1 MIAPA
6 FPANEAE
13 RLEYLHSLNI
23 LDTAPESEFD
33 QLVQLASA
41 ISGVPIALVTL
52 IDHDRQWFKARIG
65 LDVPET
71 TREVSFCG
79 HTILQ
84 NDIMEISDTHK
95 DVRFHDNPLV
105 TNDPNIRFYAGIPL
119 TTQQGYNLGSLC
131 VIDSKPKILTE
142 EQKLYLKILGKQVV
156 LQLEL
161 REQIHLQNE
170 RLNKIEEQN
179 REIHSL
185 LDSKDKLLQELSESN
200 QTKDKILSVISHDL
214 RSPLSSLKTIVDL
227 FEGGKMDETTTRQ
240 ITAQVNKSIGFSIDL
255 LDNLVRWSKKQLE
268 GFQVIRTAFNLH
280 SLVSEISDRLETR
293 FQSKNNI
300 PINEVDPEL
309 IMYADVDLIR
319 MVLRNLINNAN
330 KFTENGR
337 IAIGVKVDSSDWIV
351 YVKDTGPGMNE
362 AQLSTLFSWNVAQN
376 KSYDNVVESTGLGL
390 IICRD
395 FIKLHNGKIWAESKL
410 GEGSTFLFSIPI
422 AGQDISYER

>member
-6 FPANEAE
+6 FPADEAE
-13 RLEYLHSLNI
+13 RLEYLQSLDI

-41 ISGVPIALVTL
+41 ICGTPIALVTL
-52 IDHDRQWFKARIG
+52 VDHDRQWFKARLG
-65 LDVPET
+65 LDVSET
-71 TREVSFCG
+71 SREVSFCG

-84 NDIMEISDTHK
+84 KDIMEIPDTHK
-95 DVRFHDNPLV
+95 DNRFHDNPLV

-119 TTQQGYNLGSLC
+119 TTQNGFNLGSLC
-131 VIDSKPKILTE
+131 VIDSKPRILTD
-142 EQKLYLKILGKQVV
+142 EQKLYLKILGRQVV
-156 LQLEL
+156 LQIEL
-161 REQIHLQNE
+161 RQHLHLQTE
-170 RLNKIEEQN
+170 RLKKIEEQN
-179 REIHSL
+179 REINSL
-185 LDSKDKLLQELSESN
+185 LESKDKLLAELSESN

-227 FEGGKMDETTTRQ
+227 FEGGKMDEATTRQ

-268 GFQVIRTAFNLH
+268 GFQVIKTPFNLH
-280 SLVSEISDRLETR
+280 NLVSGISERLETR
-293 FQSKNNI
+293 FQSKGNML
-300 PINEVDPEL
+300 INEVNPEL
-309 IMYADVDLIR
+309 IIHADEDLIR

-330 KFTENGR
+330 KFTENGS
-337 IAIGVKVDSSDWIV
+337 IKVGVISAMSQWTV
-351 YVKDTGPGMNE
+351 YVKDTGPGMSDDQV
-362 AQLSTLFSWNVAQN
+362 ATLFSWNVTQN

-422 AGQDISYER
+422 AG

>member
-6 FPANEAE
+6 FPANEAK
-13 RLEYLHSLNI
+13 RLEYLKSLNI
-23 LDTAPESEFD
+23 LDTAPEDEFD

-41 ISGVPIALVTL
+41 ICGVPIALVTL
-52 IDHDRQWFKARIG
+52 INEDRQWFKANLG
-65 LDVPET
+65 LDVPQT

-95 DVRFHDNPLV
+95 DARFHDNPLV

-119 TTQQGYNLGSLC
+119 TAQNGYNLGSLC
-131 VIDSKPKILTE
+131 VIDSKPKILTD
-142 EQKLYLKILGKQVV
+142 EQKLYLKILGRQVV
-156 LQLEL
+156 LQIEL
-161 REQIHLQNE
+161 RQQLHLQNE

-185 LDSKDKLLQELSESN
+185 LESKDQLLAELSESN

-227 FEGGKMDETTTRQ
+227 FEGGKMDEATTRQ
-240 ITAQVNKSIGFSIDL
+240 ITSQVNKSIGFSIDL

-268 GFQVIRTAFNLH
+268 GFQVIRTSFKLQN
-280 SLVSEISDRLETR
+280 LVSDISVRLETR
-293 FQSKNNI
+293 FQSRNNI
-300 PINEVDPEL
+300 FINEVSSDL
-309 IMYADVDLIR
+309 DMYADEDLIR

-330 KFTENGR
+330 KFTENGN
-337 IAIGVKVDSSDWIV
+337 ITVGATLDSSEWV
-351 YVKDTGPGMNE
+351 VFVKDTGPGMNE
-362 AQLSTLFSWNVAQN
+362 AQLSSLFSWNVAQN

-395 FIKLHNGKIWAESKL
+395 FIKLHNGKIWAESKP

-422 AGQDISYER
+422 AG